1 MSKRE
6 PTEIWEESVEEGERR
21 LSRSVAGLISTG
33 AVGGLDVMLG
43 IVGLTVV
50 SGALAAVMPEETA
63 HVFGSLAFGIGFV
76 LLIVGRSELFTE
88 NFLVPI
94 TTVIRGSKRAR
105 SVLRLWGGTLV
116 GNLAMLVGLAA
127 LLSQAG
133 LMPPSSLDAASAV
146 AETFAERDFLAALF
160 SAIVAGSLMTLL
172 TWLAHAAESDSAR
185 IVIAFLVGFL
195 LAAPSLNHAVVSVGE
210 MAFGLFADRGSA
222 EWIDLIQ
229 NFPVA
234 VLGNLIGGLTLVTA
248 LRVIQ
253 VRGEPA

>member
-6 PTEIWEESVEEGERR
+6 PTEIWQESVQEGERR
-21 LSRSVAGLISTG
+21 LSRSVSGLFATG
-33 AVGGLDVMLG
+33 AVGGLDIMLG

-50 SGALAAVMPEETA
+50 SGALEAVLPEESA

-88 NFLVPI
+88 NFLVPV
-94 TTVIRGSKRAR
+94 TTVIDGSKRPR
-105 SVLRLWGGTLV
+105 NVLRLWAGTLV
-116 GNLAMLVGLAA
+116 GNLLMLFALSAMLTR
-127 LLSQAG
+127 AG
-133 LMPPSSLDAASAV
+133 LVPPSALDAASGL
-146 AETFAERDFLAALF
+146 AETFAQRDFLGALF

-185 IVIAFLVGFL
+185 IAIAFLVGFL

-210 MAFGLFADRGSA
+210 MSFGLFADRGA
-222 EWIDLIQ
+222 ADWVDLAQ

-234 VLGNLIGGLTLVTA
+234 VLGNLIGGLALVTA
-248 LRVIQ
+248 VRLVQ
-253 VRGEPA
+253 VRGDPD